1 MRKKILTAFLFAA
14 TMAFAQTAEFF
25 KPYTSTDLRLP
36 SVPLVVNDPYFSIW
50 SPFDKL
56 TDGTTRHWTN
66 DEKPI
71 LGLLRVDGTA
81 YRFMGNEQNYVL
93 SSIAPMSDEERW
105 EGKVAYQT
113 PADGWQKESFNDS
126 EWRTEKAAWGTE
138 GENISNRRFGRQG
151 SDIYIRREVELTAQQ
166 LQEDMYVKYSHD
178 DVFELYINGTKVADT
193 GETWVNDVVLH
204 LDGDLKNLLHAGKNI
219 IAAHC
224 HNTTGG
230 AYVDFGLFKNIKPR
244 GANIQVAE
252 QKSVDVLATN
262 TYYTFACGPVELDVV
277 FTAPML
283 IDDYDLISMPI
294 NYISYQ
300 VRATDGR
307 KHDVQVYISAN
318 PLQAVN
324 KPTQPTITT
333 MGNEKGVQYVR
344 TGTIEQPILAKSGD
358 GICIDWGYFYIPAI
372 NGRVMMGDA
381 SEIQNN
387 FVETGRTFRQGQRGQ
402 GGQRPQ
408 MGQRGGFGQWN
419 RGIIARKPAEMPV
432 LAYTHDFGSV
442 ETASSFM
449 MMGYDEIEDIE
460 YFYNRYKGYW
470 AHGGSVTIFDAFK
483 NMQNGY
489 ASIMQRCRAFDK
501 MIYDDG
507 YKSGG
512 QEYAE
517 ILSGSYRHV
526 MAAHKLF
533 QDKDGNLLWFSKE
546 NNSNGCVNTVDLTYP
561 EAPLVLC
568 YNPNLQK
575 AMMTSIFDYSKSG
588 RWTKPFAA
596 HDLGQY
602 PLANKQVYGGDM
614 PLEESGNMLTLAA
627 EICKLDGN
635 TAYADPYWDMMTIW
649 VDYLV
654 ENGLHP
660 ANQLCTDDFAGHWA
674 GNCNLALKAIM
685 GIAGY
690 AEMAKMKG
698 QEDVYQKYNAKAKEM
713 AAAWEKETKVGD
725 HYELAYGAGKDT
737 WSQKYNM
744 VWDKLWNTGV
754 IPNDAMQT
762 EIKYY
767 LTKQNKYGLPLDCR
781 KDYTK
786 SDWIMWTAAMAP
798 DADTFKKFVSP
809 VYKYINETESRVPIS
824 DWSDTKTGNMVGFK
838 ARSVIGG
845 YWFRV
850 LMDKVNPTPE
860 APAKSKKGKK

>member
-1 MRKKILTAFLFAA
+1 MRKQLLSVLLAA
-14 TMAFAQTAEFF
+14 ASMVYAQTAEFF
-25 KPYTSTDLRLP
+25 KPYASTDLRLP

-50 SPFDKL
+50 SPYDKL

-66 DEKPI
+66 DEKPL
-71 LGLLRVDGTA
+71 LGLLRVDGTT
-81 YRFMGNEQNYVL
+81 YRFMGAQQEFLL
-93 SSIAPMSDEERW
+93 SSIAPMADEEKW
-105 EGKVAYQT
+105 EGKVARTVQ
-113 PADGWQKESFNDS
+113 ADGWAAEGFDASSWKA
-126 EWRTEKAAWGTE
+126 EKAAWGSD
-138 GENISNRRFGRQG
+138 GLLNISSKWAREG
-151 SDIYIRREVELTAQQ
+151 SDIYIRRNVQLTAQQ
-166 LQEDMYVKYSHD
+166 LQEDLYLKYSHD
-178 DVFELYINGTKVADT
+178 DVFEIYINGTKVADT
-193 GETWVNDVVLH
+193 GETWVDGVVLH
-204 LDGDLKNLLHAGKNI
+204 LDGDLKKLLHAGNNV

-230 AYVDFGLFKNIKPR
+230 AYADFGLYKNIKPKTKETKL
-244 GANIQVAE
+244 AE

-283 IDDYDLISMPI
+283 IDDYDLISVPV

-300 VRATDGR
+300 VRATDGK
-307 KHDVQVYISAN
+307 KHDMQLYIGAN

-324 KPTQPTITT
+324 RENQATVTT
-333 MGNEKGVQYVR
+333 MGMEDGLRYAK

-358 GICIDWGYFYIPAI
+358 GICIDWGYFYMPAV
-372 NGRVMMGDA
+372 NGNVMIGESVDI
-381 SEIQNN
+381 EDN
-387 FVETGRTFRQGQRGQ
+387 FIETGKTVKQGQRL
-402 GGQRPQ
+402 P
-408 MGQRGGFGQWN
+408 RGAFG
-419 RGIIARKPAEMPV
+419 RGIVARKPADMPV

-442 ETASSFM
+442 SEARSFAM
-449 MMGYDEIEDIE
+449 LGYDEIMDIE
-460 YFYNRYKGYW
+460 YFYNQYKGYW
-470 AHGGSVTIFDAFK
+470 AHEGQVTIIDAFK
-483 NMQNGY
+483 DLQSRYG
-489 ASIMQRCRAFDK
+489 SIMTRCRAFDK

-507 YKSGG
+507 MASGG
-512 QEYAE
+512 KEYAE

-533 QDKDGNLLWFSKE
+533 KDKDGNLLWFSKE

-561 EAPLVLC
+561 EAPLFLC
-568 YNPNLQK
+568 YNPELQK
-575 AMMTSIFDYSKSG
+575 AMMTSIFEYSKSG

-627 EICKLDGN
+627 QICMMEGN
-635 TAYADPYWDMMTIW
+635 THYVDPYWDMLQVWT
-649 VDYLV
+649 DYLV

-674 GNCNLALKAIM
+674 GNCNLAIKAIM
-685 GIAGY
+685 GIAGF
-690 AEMAKMKG
+690 AELAKLKG
-698 QEDVYQKYNAKAKEM
+698 QDDVYAKYNAKAKEM
-713 AAAWEKETKVGD
+713 AAAWEKETKVKD
-725 HYELAYGAGKDT
+725 HYELAYGSGAET

-744 VWDKLWNTGV
+744 VWDKLWNTGI
-754 IPNDAMQT
+754 IPNNAMQT
-762 EIKYY
+762 EINYY
-767 LTKQNKYGLPLDCR
+767 LKKQNKYGLPLDCR

-798 DADTFKKFVSP
+798 DMKTFQQFVAP

-824 DWSDTKTGNMVGFK
+824 DWSDTKTAKMVGFK

-850 LMDKVNPTPE
+850 LMDKIQPAPE
-860 APAKSKKGKK
+860 APAKSKGKKK